1 MTDEKLVIL
10 ITGSRK
16 GIGRQLCE
24 YFLNLGH
31 HIIGC
36 SRSESDLKHPEYQHY
51 CIDVADEILVK
62 SVFSKIRKDFGKLD
76 VLINN
81 AGVASMNHLLLTPGS
96 TVDNLFQTNFKGTFL
111 FSREASKLMQKN
123 KFGRIVNFST
133 VAVALDLE
141 GEAIYAA
148 SKNAVEQLT
157 RIMAKE
163 VGGMGITV
171 NCIGPTPI
179 DTDLIRAVPKNKID
193 ELISQQAIRRLG
205 TFDDVIN
212 VIDFFINDRSNFISG
227 QIIYLGGIF
236 K

>member
-1 MTDEKLVIL
+1 MSEKLVVL

-16 GIGRQLCE
+16 GIGRQLSE
-24 YFLNLGH
+24 YFLTQGH
-31 HIIGC
+31 QVIGC
-36 SRSESDLKHPEYQHY
+36 SRSESDLKHVNYNHY
-51 CIDVADEILVK
+51 CLDVADEGAVK
-62 SVFSKIRKDFGKLD
+62 NIFSAIRKNFGKLD

-96 TVDNLFQTNFKGTFL
+96 TVDKLFQTNFKGTFL
-111 FSREASKLMQKN
+111 FSREAAKVMQKN
-123 KFGRIVNFST
+123 RFGRIVNFST

-163 VGGMGITV
+163 VGGLGITV

-179 DTDLIRAVPKNKID
+179 DTDLIRAVPKSKIE
-193 ELISQQAIRRLG
+193 ELIAHQAVRRMG
-205 TFDDVIN
+205 KFSDVIN
-212 VIDFFINDRSNFISG
+212 VVDFFINPKSDFISG
-227 QIIYLGGIF
+227 QTIYLGGVF